1 MPELNEVEQ
10 HFRYEIGMV
19 EADRIESSGHS
30 QSFPASSNLTTRKLP
45 MNRGSVFLQ
54 GRVQP
59 LSYMDMWFLQ
69 TGEVIARHIHGFYA
83 LIKQFPPAQGA
94 GRCLALEIR
103 QRDCPAGAAGR
114 LPIRADLSNHDLH
127 RSSVFRGGVTS
138 GGKANCSRAF
148 HFSSSGKAISS

>member
-1 MPELNEVEQ
+1 MSDTTFGRDVVPEVNEVEQ
-10 HFRYEIGMV
+10 RFHYEIEMV
-19 EADRIESSGHS
+19 EADRIESSGDS
-30 QSFPASSNLTTRKLP
+30 QSFPASSNLTTRKLL

-59 LSYMDMWFLQ
+59 LRYMDMWFLQ
-69 TGEVIARHIHGFYA
+69 TAEVIARHIHGFYA

-114 LPIRADLSNHDLH
+114 LPTH
-127 RSSVFRGGVTS
+127 
-138 GGKANCSRAF
+138 SRRPF
-148 HFSSSGKAISS
+148 QS